1 MVLVCRKALTRRPYQ
16 EAPFEKQENTG
27 MANAMGTIG
36 KSGRIFGVLTSVA
49 VLFCG
54 LRAGP
59 AEAES
64 VHAKA
69 TVDFLDSIG
78 VVSTF
83 EDRGQPYDKTLAML
97 RYGGFRWLRGGIEGL
112 SDTGP
117 LTMKSFL
124 NLHSQAGVKISWGL
138 GSGISDVERLVA
150 TGRILAKAGAL
161 LAFEGNNEPNNW
173 PVTYRGEK
181 GGGRSSWLPLAKLHA
196 DLYRAVKTDP
206 DLSSYPVWSLS
217 EPGAQTDNAGLQ
229 FLTIPE
235 GADTL
240 MRAGTRFADYANVH
254 NYLYHP
260 NVPDPAD
267 NKTWDAADPSS
278 ATSVDGLYGNF
289 GRTWANRFEG
299 YSEDALVNLPRVTT
313 ETGVAIKGKVDEAL
327 QGVNLVNL
335 YLSQFVRG
343 YRHTAVYILRDRTD
357 EEGVQTYGFFAPDY
371 TPRLGARYLHNLTTI
386 LADTDRREVLDRLD
400 YSITPKPGTV
410 HDLLL
415 QHSGGTFQL
424 VIWGELL
431 VGSHRLTV
439 RLDKMAKRVELYDV
453 TTSSAPASS
462 FEEVSSIELEVSD
475 HPLILEIEF

>member
-1 MVLVCRKALTRRPYQ
+1 M
-16 EAPFEKQENTG
+16 TG
-27 MANAMGTIG
+27 MLKTIARTATQVQTFKLAMSALVI
-36 KSGRIFGVLTSVA
+36 L
-49 VLFCG
+49 CG
-54 LRAGP
+54 LAPGTVQAEGVQARAT
-59 AEAES
+59 S
-64 VHAKA
+64 
-69 TVDFLDSIG
+69 DFLDSIG

-83 EDRGQPYDKTLAML
+83 EDRGQPYEKTLAML

-112 SDTGP
+112 SDSGP
-117 LTMKSFL
+117 LRIESFL
-124 NLHSQAGVKISWGL
+124 RLHEEAGVKISWGL

-150 TGRILAKAGAL
+150 TGRILARAGAL

-173 PVTYRGEK
+173 PVTYKGEK

-196 DLYRAVKTDP
+196 DLYRMVKSDP
-206 DLSSYPVWSLS
+206 ELAAYPVWSLS

-235 GADTL
+235 EANTL
-240 MRAGTRFADYANVH
+240 MQAGTRFADYANVH

-299 YSEDALVNLPRVTT
+299 YSEEDLVDLPRVTT
-313 ETGVAIKGKVDEAL
+313 ETGVAIKGNVDEAL

-357 EEGVQTYGFFAPDY
+357 EEGVQTYGFFDPQY
-371 TPRLGARYLHNLTTI
+371 KPRLGAHYLHNLTRI
-386 LADTDRREVLDRLD
+386 LADDGRSEALERLD
-400 YSITPKPGTV
+400 YTITPKFETV

-415 QHSGGTFQL
+415 QHSDGTFQL
-424 VIWGELL
+424 VIWGESL
-431 VGSHRLTV
+431 VGTNKLKVS
-439 RLDKMAKRVELYDV
+439 LDKMAKRLDLYDATV
-453 TTSSAPASS
+453 GSTAVST
-462 FEEVSSIELEVSD
+462 FESLTEIEIEISD
-475 HPLILEIEF
+475 HPVVLKIVY